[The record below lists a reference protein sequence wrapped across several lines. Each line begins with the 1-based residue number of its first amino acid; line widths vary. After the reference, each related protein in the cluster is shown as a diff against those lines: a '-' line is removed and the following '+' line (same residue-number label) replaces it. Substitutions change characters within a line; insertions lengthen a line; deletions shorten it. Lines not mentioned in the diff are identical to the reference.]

1 MPPLQHRH
9 GQLTSFSSLIY
20 LLNVNIGFAKMAII
34 PRSLRGLLLVFTALS
49 ILLPPSNAIQ
59 PQETLRAAIDVPKR
73 VAVIGAG
80 AGGSFAAYE
89 LRKLA
94 DEAGIPLDVT
104 VYERASYIGGRSTTV
119 NVFDHPAYPIE
130 LGASIFVKVNENLV
144 NASRDLGL
152 TVSAADH
159 ARPRESDESIGI
171 WDGKQFVFNMKNSYS
186 WWNLARLFW
195 RYGMAPLRTQNLMK
209 DIVGKFLRLYEEPLF
224 PFQSLSEAAAAVGLL
239 NATASTGDEF
249 LAMNSIP
256 SLFSREIIQASTRVN
271 YGQNLGLI
279 HGLES
284 MVCMATDGAVS
295 IDGGNWRIFDG
306 AVKAAKADIRLDTT
320 VTGIVRNDDRTI
332 QITSHPS
339 AESDSAQQIDET
351 KFDEVIIA
359 GPLQYSGISISPPLE
374 HIPDEIPYVKLH
386 VTLFAS
392 PHRIS
397 PKYFGLDGKK
407 DEVPETILTTLPEG
421 LDLGQNPHGAGPAE
435 FWSISTLQ
443 TVDYSA
449 VKDGV
454 VQQEVHYVYKIFSP
468 ERPTAEFIAQI
479 FDIDYQHD
487 SGSVITPQA
496 NTTIGDL
503 PGTEISW
510 FHEKFWHPYPLLYP
524 RVTFEETLLAPGV
537 WYTSG
542 IESFIST
549 METSALM
556 GRNVAALMVQS
567 WKKQEESKSG
577 ASSSLKTEL

>member
-1 MPPLQHRH
+1 MPPSGWLSSVGILEFLRELQLEKLHETVS
-9 GQLTSFSSLIY
+9 QILISF
-20 LLNVNIGFAKMAII
+20 V
-34 PRSLRGLLLVFTALS
+34 
-49 ILLPPSNAIQ
+49 
-59 PQETLRAAIDVPKR
+59 
-73 VAVIGAG
+73 GAG

-89 LRKLA
+89 LHKLA
-94 DEAGIPLDVT
+94 DEAGIQLNVT

-130 LGASIFVKVNENLV
+130 LGASIFVQVNENLV

-171 WDGKQFVFNMKNSYS
+171 WDGKQFVFTMKNSYS
-186 WWNLARLFW
+186 WWNIGRLLW
-195 RYGMAPLRTQNLMK
+195 RYGMAPLRTQSLMK

-224 PFQSLSEAAAAVGLL
+224 PFQSLSEAAAAVGLI
-239 NATASTGDEF
+239 NVTSSTGEEF
-249 LAMNSIP
+249 LAKNQISP
-256 SLFSREIIQASTRVN
+256 LFSREIIQASTRVN

-320 VTGIVRNDDRTI
+320 VTELLRNDDGTI
-332 QITSHPS
+332 RITSHPS
-339 AESDSAQQIDET
+339 DELDSPQSIDEAE
-351 KFDEVIIA
+351 FDEVIIA
-359 GPLQYSGISISPPLE
+359 GPLQYSGVSISPPLE

-397 PKYFGLDGKK
+397 PRYFGLDGRK
-407 DEVPETILTTLPEG
+407 DQVPESILTTLPEG
-421 LDLGQNPHGAGPAE
+421 LNLGQNPHGVGPAE
-435 FWSISTLQ
+435 FWSISTLR
-443 TVDYSA
+443 TVDYSTII
-449 VKDGV
+449 DGEDH
-454 VQQEVHYVYKIFSP
+454 QETHYVYKIFSP
-468 ERPTAEFIAQI
+468 ERPTAEFIAEI
-479 FDIDYQHD
+479 FDIDYQKD
-487 SGSVITPQA
+487 TGSVVTPHA

-503 PGTEISW
+503 PETEISW
-510 FHEKFWHPYPLLYP
+510 FHEKLWHPYPLLYP

-537 WYTSG
+537 WYTGG

-567 WKKQEESKSG
+567 WKKEEETKSG
-577 ASSSLKTEL
+577 SPSSSLKMEL